1 MDDLE
6 LLKIICDFEHMKANN
21 TDISRY
27 DIASIKDKPV
37 PVLNLNNMF
46 SSFCIPHFFFGNI
59 KTPSVII
66 LGNNP
71 SYSQI
76 FEDLE
81 YLQYRDKTLDAY
93 INYSDTRVLDYTNKK
108 FDIRKIYGKNLPT
121 PRGSRGNRSTYE
133 WWTNNVFNEENK
145 NKFNIET
152 TAVFN
157 LIGYHSPEYKSIKEE
172 ALINNKD
179 ELKEAL
185 INNSLNEE
193 VISNLLDGN
202 YDCRFLPTSNAIAR
216 YIRGLL
222 KIKKDDIKIYFL
234 WKDHNDWY
242 KLLPELE
249 KYKIKDEPDNYIIK
263 NKKKDKYAYII
274 RFI

>member
-21 TDISRY
+21 TNISRY
-27 DIASIKDKPV
+27 DIASIKKINDKPV
-37 PVLNLNNMF
+37 LDLNNMF
-46 SSFCIPHFFFGNI
+46 SSFCIPHFFFGEI
-59 KTPSVII
+59 TKPEVII

-81 YLQYRDKTLDAY
+81 YFEYRSIILEDY
-93 INYSDTRVLDYTNKK
+93 INYSDTRFLDYTKK
-108 FDIRKIYGKNLPT
+108 EFDIREKYKDDLPT

-145 NKFNIET
+145 EEFKIET

-157 LIGYHSPEYKSIKEE
+157 LIGYHSPEYKDIKEE

-185 INNSLNEE
+185 LKDSSLDK
-193 VISNLLDGN
+193 VAIKDLLDEN
-202 YDCRFLPTSNAIAR
+202 YDYRFLPTSNAIAR

-222 KIKKDDIKIYFL
+222 KIKKDDIKIYTL
-234 WKDHNDWY
+234 WKDHNDWD
-242 KLLPELE
+242 KLLPEV
-249 KYKIKDEPDNYIIK
+249 KGSINDGTDSHIIK
-263 NKKKDKYAYII
+263 NKKKDK
-274 RFI
+274 

>member
-21 TDISRY
+21 TNISRY
-27 DIASIKDKPV
+27 DIASIKKINDKPV
-37 PVLNLNNMF
+37 LDLNNMF
-46 SSFCIPHFFFGNI
+46 SSFCIPHFFFGEI
-59 KTPSVII
+59 TKPEVII

-81 YLQYRDKTLDAY
+81 YFEYRSIILEDY
-93 INYSDTRVLDYTNKK
+93 INYSDTRFLDYTKK
-108 FDIRKIYGKNLPT
+108 EFDIREKYKDDLPT

-145 NKFNIET
+145 EEFKIET

-157 LIGYHSPEYKSIKEE
+157 LIGYHSPEYKGIKEE
-172 ALINNKD
+172 ALINNK
-179 ELKEAL
+179 EKLREAL

-193 VISNLLDGN
+193 AISNLLDEN
-202 YDCRFLPTSNAIAR
+202 YDYRFLPTSNAIAR

-263 NKKKDKYAYII
+263 NKKKDK
-274 RFI
+274 

>member
-6 LLKIICDFEHMKANN
+6 LLKIICDFEHMKENN
-21 TDISRY
+21 TNISSY
-27 DIASIKDKPV
+27 DIGSIKSIKDKPA
-37 PVLNLNNMF
+37 LNLNNMF

-157 LIGYHSPEYKSIKEE
+157 LIGYHSSEYKSIKEE
-172 ALINNKD
+172 ALINNK
-179 ELKEAL
+179 EKLREAL

-193 VISNLLDGN
+193 AISNLLDEN

-222 KIKKDDIKIYFL
+222 KNKNIKIYFL
-234 WKDHNDWY
+234 WKDHKDWY
-242 KLLPELE
+242 RLLPELE
-249 KYKIKDEPDNYIIK
+249 KYKIKDGTDSCIIK
-263 NKKKDKYAYII
+263 NKKKNK
-274 RFI
+274 